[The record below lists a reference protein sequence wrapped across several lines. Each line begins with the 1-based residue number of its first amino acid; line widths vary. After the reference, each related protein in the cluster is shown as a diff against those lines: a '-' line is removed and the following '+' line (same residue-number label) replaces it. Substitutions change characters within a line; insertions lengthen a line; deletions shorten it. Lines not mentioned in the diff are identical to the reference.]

1 MSDIVC
7 KSLDLMNGE
16 GHSLTGVSYAGSKTK
31 IYIPSKMDHNKF
43 DFGDRQVDKRY
54 PGHIDPM
61 KRGLIHVGVPI
72 GPQSFVECY
81 AEEFFEKK
89 ESILKVL
96 QRWQSLRKC

>member
-1 MSDIVC
+1 
-7 KSLDLMNGE
+7 
-16 GHSLTGVSYAGSKTK
+16 
-31 IYIPSKMDHNKF
+31 MDHDKF

-54 PGHIDPM
+54 PGHINPM

-89 ESILKVL
+89 ENLVKVLPPGTAVSARRSTGSHYASTKSILL
-96 QRWQSLRKC
+96 LPD